1 MLNEFFWPSTHYCAK
16 FVSMKMRA
24 ISLVFVLVIAAAPA
38 AMAYDK
44 YIPLGTGYS
53 PDVDSLPAFN
63 SDAGQV
69 SEQTDVYETELYFEN
84 RKKALDDSRMREF
97 FSDRNSTG
105 SDSHIDY

>member
-1 MLNEFFWPSTHYCAK
+1 MN
-16 FVSMKMRA
+16 MRA
-24 ISLVFVLVIAAAPA
+24 ISLVFSFSVAVAMSPA
-38 AMAYDK
+38 AIAYEN

-53 PDVDSLPAFN
+53 ANVDTLPAFE

-69 SEQTDVYETELYFEN
+69 SQQTDVYETELYFEN

-105 SDSHIDY
+105 FDSHIDY

>member
-1 MLNEFFWPSTHYCAK
+1 MN
-16 FVSMKMRA
+16 MRA
-24 ISLVFVLVIAAAPA
+24 FSLVFGFVVSVALSPA
-38 AMAYDK
+38 AMAYEN

-53 PDVDSLPAFN
+53 ANVDSLPAFE

-69 SEQTDVYETELYFEN
+69 SQQADVYETQLYFEN